1 MVGIA
6 LAARE
11 VLRDQK
17 IVGPRES
24 SEPAYINVSSTSS
37 RFESVSDSHFNLAS
51 YPKDDAE
58 PWSVPLLR
66 PPPGLE
72 DARCSP
78 FKAEATSIDTHAL
91 EDSSAWAWLNNEY
104 FMLHR
109 GFPYGHLVSPQAAN
123 SAYLWPSACQDV
135 YNQGSNAFRRP
146 KQPKQRNRRCQL
158 LLGKILNELED
169 EDPNCI
175 VFARK
180 IQRLGFDSDEILRKH
195 YEQYGEVR
203 KVLLSNA
210 HEYSQCAEN
219 SAAAGVRMRPSGLAL
234 ILMADPKAA
243 ADIFAAGSFQRV
255 QNVDVQVR
263 RFERRSAKDEEDD
276 ISDDDDQ
283 VKRSFSFSSNS
294 TRSPSDHGKS
304 RCESG
309 STHSSDSD
317 P

>member
-1 MVGIA
+1 MACIA

-11 VLRDQK
+11 A
-17 IVGPRES
+17 
-24 SEPAYINVSSTSS
+24 EPAYINISSTSS
-37 RFESVSDSHFNLAS
+37 QFEGMAEGYFNLAS
-51 YPKDDAE
+51 YPKDCAE
-58 PWSVPLLR
+58 PWSVHVL

-72 DARCSP
+72 EASCSP
-78 FKAEATSIDTHAL
+78 ITNKSTSVDAHAL
-91 EDSSAWAWLNNEY
+91 ERSSAWAWINNPY
-104 FMLHR
+104 FMMHPD
-109 GFPYGHLVSPQAAN
+109 FAYGGLGSQQPAA
-123 SAYLWPSACQDV
+123 SAYLWPSAGPNV
-135 YNQGSNAFRRP
+135 YNPASNPCRRP

-180 IQRLGFDSDEILRKH
+180 IQRLGFNSDEILRKH

-219 SAAAGVRMRPSGLAL
+219 TSSLGVRMRPSGLAL

-243 ADIFAAGSFQRV
+243 ANIFAAGSFQRV
-255 QNVDVQVR
+255 QGVDVQVR
-263 RFERRSAKDEEDD
+263 PFERRSSKEEDG
-276 ISDDDDQ
+276 ISEDDAD
-283 VKRSFSFSSNS
+283 VKTSFSFCSDS
-294 TRSPSDHGKS
+294 TRSPSDHSKS
-304 RCESG
+304 RCDSG